1 MRDSVNK
8 LADYIAR
15 VARLT
20 VQPVSIIVAEG
31 DSVDGTPTKLYEWRA
46 ADERVTVTHCNTGAQ
61 RYGSV
66 VNEERFQVLAQVF
79 NAALAKVDV
88 KDCTHVLFLPD
99 DIDYDADLLERLLAH
114 NVDLVA
120 PLVWGD
126 WFGTPYFY
134 DTWAFRRQG
143 GNFYNFSQ
151 AWARQ
156 NLGDALIDMESV
168 GGTVLMR
175 STLIAAGC
183 RYRAHDVDRGLCA
196 MAHDFGF
203 GVWCDASTH
212 VRHVHYAQ

>member
-1 MRDSVNK
+1 MRDSANK
-8 LADYIAR
+8 LAAYAAR
-15 VARLT
+15 IDRLT
-20 VQPVSIIVAEG
+20 VPPVQIIVAEG
-31 DSVDGTPTKLYEWRA
+31 DSVDETVRALYEWRI
-46 ADERVTVTHCNTGAQ
+46 ADDRVKVVHCNTGLP

-66 VNEERFQVLAQVF
+66 VNEERFSILSQVF

-88 KDCTHVLFLPD
+88 KDSTHVLFLPD

-114 NVDLVA
+114 DVDMIA

-134 DTWAFRRQG
+134 DTWAFRRMG
-143 GNFYNFSQ
+143 SGNFYNFSQ

-156 NLGDALIDMESV
+156 NLGNALIEMESV

-175 STLIAAGC
+175 STVVAAGC

-196 MAHDFGF
+196 MARDYGF
-203 GVWCDASTH
+203 SVWCDPTTH
-212 VRHVHYAQ
+212 VRHGA

>member
-1 MRDSVNK
+1 MRDSANK

-99 DIDYDADLLERLLAH
+99 DIDYDADLLQRLLAH
-114 NVDLVA
+114 DVDLVA

-156 NLGDALIDMESV
+156 NLGDALLDMESV

-196 MAHDFGF
+196 MARDYGF
-203 GVWCDASTH
+203 GVWCDPTTH
-212 VRHVHYAQ
+212 VRHMHYA